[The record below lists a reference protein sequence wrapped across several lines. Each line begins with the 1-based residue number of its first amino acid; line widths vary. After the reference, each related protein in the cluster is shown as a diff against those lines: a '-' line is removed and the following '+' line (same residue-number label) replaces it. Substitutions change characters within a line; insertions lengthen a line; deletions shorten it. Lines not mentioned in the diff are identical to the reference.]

1 MLLCSSICSPKE
13 YTEDKM
19 NNQKDGI
26 KGEIASGPSVV
37 GKIVQD

>member
-26 KGEIASGPSVV
+26 KEKLLVALLL
-37 GKIVQD
+37 